1 MDYSVKDTLN
11 TIESGHKENSFPM
24 GKDCNYTLKTG
35 PNLEINSCM
44 KVTPTSYIRHKLK
57 RE

>member
-1 MDYSVKDTLN
+1 MEGKKVCDECMLGGLLSQRYI

-35 PNLEINSCM
+35 R
-44 KVTPTSYIRHKLK
+44 T
-57 RE
+57 

>member
-1 MDYSVKDTLN
+1 MRLHIHRGLRWKERMFVMNACKVDYSVKDTLN

-35 PNLEINSCM
+35 R
-44 KVTPTSYIRHKLK
+44 T
-57 RE
+57 

>member
-1 MDYSVKDTLN
+1 MRLDQRTQMEGKNVCDECMLGGLLSQDTLN

-35 PNLEINSCM
+35 R
-44 KVTPTSYIRHKLK
+44 T
-57 RE
+57 